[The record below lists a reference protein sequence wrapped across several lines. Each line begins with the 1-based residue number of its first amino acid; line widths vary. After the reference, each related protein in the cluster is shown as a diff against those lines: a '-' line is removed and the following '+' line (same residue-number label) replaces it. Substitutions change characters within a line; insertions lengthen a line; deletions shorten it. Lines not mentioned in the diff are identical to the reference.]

1 MSKAKTKKRPDVEYV
16 AGANEK
22 REKLMGYLMAMPA
35 IVLLIAFTVYPLCY
49 LAYRSFFGG
58 SIISKNPKFVGFENY
73 VALVESADFHQVL
86 VNTAIYTVITV
97 GLTMVLAI
105 VIAVWLNGKRN
116 SKMNGITQTLIF
128 TPHIISMV
136 SVSTLFLW
144 LMDSKNGFIN
154 AVLVALG
161 FEPYSF
167 LASPETAL
175 LSVALV
181 SVWKGL
187 GYYVLL
193 IMAALQNIPTSVYEA
208 AEMDDTPPL
217 RTFFKITLPMISP
230 TILFTS
236 VVAVIAP
243 QTHWFTTSMTLLTAM
258 VNLVR
263 LVLPV
268 WYCCCLYVLLHI
280 SSSLLVRNVFTIS
293 KEASLC
299 IHRIKHW
306 KNSKPVWTHLVN
318 LSLSL

>member
-1 MSKAKTKKRPDVEYV
+1 MAKAKTKKRPDVEYV

-35 IVLLIAFTVYPLCY
+35 IILLIAFTVYPLCY
-49 LAYRSFFGG
+49 LRYRSFFGG

-73 VALVESADFHQVL
+73 KALAESADFHQVL
-86 VNTAIYTVITV
+86 MNTGIYTVITV
-97 GLTMVLAI
+97 GLTMVLAVI
-105 VIAVWLNGKRN
+105 IAVWLNGKRN
-116 SKMNGITQTLIF
+116 EKMNGITQTLIF

-144 LMDSKNGFIN
+144 LMDSKNGFLN
-154 AVLVALG
+154 AILVMLG
-161 FEPYSF
+161 FEPYTF

-175 LSVALV
+175 LSVSLV

-236 VVAVIAP
+236 VVAVIAS
-243 QTHWFTTSMTLLTAM
+243 FKVFDSISIMTGGGP
-258 VNLVR
+258 VNSTNTLVYYIYDFAYSYGK
-263 LVLPV
+263 PGQA
-268 WYCCCLYVLLHI
+268 CAAGMVLL
-280 SSSLLVRNVFTIS
+280 LFVCVVTYVQFLVGKKRV
-293 KEASLC
+293 
-299 IHRIKHW
+299 HYQ
-306 KNSKPVWTHLVN
+306 
-318 LSLSL
+318 

>member
-1 MSKAKTKKRPDVEYV
+1 MAKTKTKKRPEVEYV

-49 LAYRSFFGG
+49 LRYRSFYGG
-58 SIISKNPKFVGFENY
+58 SVISKNPKFVGFENY
-73 VALVESADFHQVL
+73 KALVESTDFHQVL
-86 VNTAIYTVITV
+86 MNTAIYTVITV

-116 SKMNGITQTLIF
+116 SKLNGITQTFIF

-144 LMDSKNGFIN
+144 LMDSQNGLIN
-154 AVLVALG
+154 VVLVALG
-161 FEPYSF
+161 FEPYTF

-175 LSVALV
+175 LSVSLV

-208 AEMDDTPPL
+208 AEMDDTPAL

-236 VVAVIAP
+236 VVAVIAS
-243 QTHWFTTSMTLLTAM
+243 FKVFDSISIMTGGGP
-258 VNLVR
+258 VNSTNTLVYYIYDFAYSYGK
-263 LVLPV
+263 PGQA
-268 WYCCCLYVLLHI
+268 CAAGMVLLLFVCVVTYI
-280 SSSLLVRNVFTIS
+280 QFLVGKKRV
-293 KEASLC
+293 
-299 IHRIKHW
+299 HYQ
-306 KNSKPVWTHLVN
+306 
-318 LSLSL
+318 

>member
-1 MSKAKTKKRPDVEYV
+1 MAKTKAKKKPEIERV
-16 AGANEK
+16 AGRNEK

-35 IVLLIAFTVYPLCY
+35 IILLFAFTVYPLFY
-49 LAYRSFFGG
+49 MAYRSLFGG
-58 SIISKNPKFVGFENY
+58 SVISRNPKFVGFDNY
-73 VALVESADFHQVL
+73 KALVESTDFHQVL
-86 VNTAIYTVITV
+86 MNTAIYTVITV

-116 SKMNGITQTLIF
+116 SKLNSIAQTFIF

-144 LMDSKNGFIN
+144 LMDSQNGLLN
-154 AVLVALG
+154 VVLTALG
-161 FEPYSF
+161 FEPYTF

-175 LSVALV
+175 LSVSLV

-236 VVAVIAP
+236 VVAVIAS
-243 QTHWFTTSMTLLTAM
+243 FKVFDSVSIMTGGGP
-258 VNLVR
+258 VNSTNTLVYYIYDFAYSYGK
-263 LVLPV
+263 PGQA
-268 WYCCCLYVLLHI
+268 CAAGMVLL
-280 SSSLLVRNVFTIS
+280 LFVCVVTYVQFLVGKKRV
-293 KEASLC
+293 
-299 IHRIKHW
+299 HYQ
-306 KNSKPVWTHLVN
+306 
-318 LSLSL
+318 

>member
-1 MSKAKTKKRPDVEYV
+1 MAKTKAKKKPEIERV
-16 AGANEK
+16 AGRNEK

-35 IVLLIAFTVYPLCY
+35 IVLLFAFTVYPLFY
-49 LAYRSFFGG
+49 MAYRSLYGG
-58 SIISKNPKFVGFENY
+58 SVISRNPKFVGFDNY
-73 VALVESADFHQVL
+73 KALIESTDFHQVL
-86 VNTAIYTVITV
+86 MNTAIYTVITV

-116 SKMNGITQTLIF
+116 SKLNSIAQTFIF

-144 LMDSKNGFIN
+144 LMDSQNGLLN
-154 AVLVALG
+154 VVLTALG
-161 FEPYSF
+161 FEPYTF

-175 LSVALV
+175 LSVSLV

-236 VVAVIAP
+236 VVAVIAS
-243 QTHWFTTSMTLLTAM
+243 FKVFDSVSIMTGGGP
-258 VNLVR
+258 VNSTNTLVYYIYDFAYSYGK
-263 LVLPV
+263 PGQA
-268 WYCCCLYVLLHI
+268 CAAGMVLL
-280 SSSLLVRNVFTIS
+280 LFVCVVTYVQFLVGKKRV
-293 KEASLC
+293 
-299 IHRIKHW
+299 HYQ
-306 KNSKPVWTHLVN
+306 
-318 LSLSL
+318 

>member
-1 MSKAKTKKRPDVEYV
+1 MAKAKNKKRPDVEYV

-22 REKLMGYLMAMPA
+22 REKLIGYLLATPA
-35 IVLLIAFTVYPLCY
+35 IVLLFAFTVYPLCY
-49 LAYRSFFGG
+49 MLYRSFFGG
-58 SIISKNPKFVGFENY
+58 SIISRNPKFVGFDNY
-73 VALVESADFHQVL
+73 IALVESSDFHQVL
-86 VNTAIYTVITV
+86 GNTAYYTFVTV

-116 SKMNGITQTLIF
+116 EKMNGITQTLIF

-144 LMDSKNGFIN
+144 LMDSKNGFLN
-154 AVLVALG
+154 MVLVALG
-161 FEPYSF
+161 FEPYTF
-167 LASPETAL
+167 LASPDTAL
-175 LSVALV
+175 LSVSLV

-236 VVAVIAP
+236 VVAVIAS
-243 QTHWFTTSMTLLTAM
+243 FKVFDSVSIMTGGGP
-258 VNLVR
+258 VNSTNTLVYYIYDFAYSYGK
-263 LVLPV
+263 PGQA
-268 WYCCCLYVLLHI
+268 CAAGMVLL
-280 SSSLLVRNVFTIS
+280 LFVCVVTYVQFLVGKKRV
-293 KEASLC
+293 
-299 IHRIKHW
+299 HYQ
-306 KNSKPVWTHLVN
+306 
-318 LSLSL
+318 

>member
-1 MSKAKTKKRPDVEYV
+1 M
-16 AGANEK
+16 
-22 REKLMGYLMAMPA
+22 
-35 IVLLIAFTVYPLCY
+35 
-49 LAYRSFFGG
+49 
-58 SIISKNPKFVGFENY
+58 
-73 VALVESADFHQVL
+73 
-86 VNTAIYTVITV
+86 NTAIYTVITV

-116 SKMNGITQTLIF
+116 SKLNSIAQTFIF

-144 LMDSKNGFIN
+144 LMDSQNGLLN
-154 AVLVALG
+154 VVLTALG
-161 FEPYSF
+161 FEPYTF

-175 LSVALV
+175 LSVSLV

-236 VVAVIAP
+236 VVAVIAS
-243 QTHWFTTSMTLLTAM
+243 FKVFDSVSIMTGGGP
-258 VNLVR
+258 VNSTNTLVYYIYDFAYSYGK
-263 LVLPV
+263 PGQA
-268 WYCCCLYVLLHI
+268 CAAGMVLL
-280 SSSLLVRNVFTIS
+280 LFVCVVTYVQFLVGKKRV
-293 KEASLC
+293 
-299 IHRIKHW
+299 HYQ
-306 KNSKPVWTHLVN
+306 
-318 LSLSL
+318 

>member
-1 MSKAKTKKRPDVEYV
+1 MAKAKTKKRPDVEYV

-35 IVLLIAFTVYPLCY
+35 IVLLFAFTVYPLCY
-49 LAYRSFFGG
+49 LRYRSFFGG

-73 VALVESADFHQVL
+73 KALAESADFHQVL
-86 VNTAIYTVITV
+86 MNTAIYTVITV
-97 GLTMVLAI
+97 GLTMVLAVI
-105 VIAVWLNGKRN
+105 IAVWLNGKRN
-116 SKMNGITQTLIF
+116 EKMNGITQTLIF

-144 LMDSKNGFIN
+144 LMDSKNGFLN
-154 AVLVALG
+154 AILVMLG
-161 FEPYSF
+161 FEPYTF

-175 LSVALV
+175 LSVSLV

-236 VVAVIAP
+236 VVAVIAS
-243 QTHWFTTSMTLLTAM
+243 FKVFDSISIMTGGGP
-258 VNLVR
+258 VNSTNTLVYYIYDFAYSYGK
-263 LVLPV
+263 PGQA
-268 WYCCCLYVLLHI
+268 CAAGMVLL
-280 SSSLLVRNVFTIS
+280 LFVCVVTYVQFLVGKKRV
-293 KEASLC
+293 
-299 IHRIKHW
+299 HYQ
-306 KNSKPVWTHLVN
+306 
-318 LSLSL
+318 

>member
-1 MSKAKTKKRPDVEYV
+1 MAKAKTKKRPDVEYV

-35 IVLLIAFTVYPLCY
+35 IVHLFAFTVYPLCY
-49 LAYRSFFGG
+49 LRYRSFFGG

-73 VALVESADFHQVL
+73 KALAESADFHQVL
-86 VNTAIYTVITV
+86 MNTAIYTVITV

-105 VIAVWLNGKRN
+105 IIAVWLNGKRN
-116 SKMNGITQTLIF
+116 EKMNGITQTLIF

-144 LMDSKNGFIN
+144 LMDSKNGFLN
-154 AVLVALG
+154 AILVMLG
-161 FEPYSF
+161 FEPYTF

-175 LSVALV
+175 LSVSLV

-236 VVAVIAP
+236 VVAVIAS
-243 QTHWFTTSMTLLTAM
+243 FKVFDSISIMTGGGP
-258 VNLVR
+258 VNSTNTLVYYIYDFAYSYGK
-263 LVLPV
+263 PGQA
-268 WYCCCLYVLLHI
+268 CAAGMVLL
-280 SSSLLVRNVFTIS
+280 LFVCVVTYVQFLVGKKRV
-293 KEASLC
+293 
-299 IHRIKHW
+299 HYQ
-306 KNSKPVWTHLVN
+306 
-318 LSLSL
+318 

>member
-1 MSKAKTKKRPDVEYV
+1 MAKTKAKKKPEIERV
-16 AGANEK
+16 AGRNVK

-35 IVLLIAFTVYPLCY
+35 IILLFAFTVYPLFY
-49 LAYRSFFGG
+49 MAYRSLFGG
-58 SIISKNPKFVGFENY
+58 SVISRNPKFVGFDNY
-73 VALVESADFHQVL
+73 KALVESTDFHQVL
-86 VNTAIYTVITV
+86 MNTAIYTVITV

-116 SKMNGITQTLIF
+116 SKLNSIAQTFIF

-144 LMDSKNGFIN
+144 LMDSQNGLLN
-154 AVLVALG
+154 VVLTSLG

-167 LASPETAL
+167 LASPKTAL
-175 LSVALV
+175 LSVSLV

-236 VVAVIAP
+236 VVAVIAS
-243 QTHWFTTSMTLLTAM
+243 FKVFDSVSIMTGGGP
-258 VNLVR
+258 VNSTNTLVYYIYDFAYSYGK
-263 LVLPV
+263 PGQA
-268 WYCCCLYVLLHI
+268 CAAGMVLL
-280 SSSLLVRNVFTIS
+280 LFVCVVTYVQFLVGKKRV
-293 KEASLC
+293 
-299 IHRIKHW
+299 HYQ
-306 KNSKPVWTHLVN
+306 
-318 LSLSL
+318 

>member
-1 MSKAKTKKRPDVEYV
+1 MAKTKAKKKPEIERV
-16 AGANEK
+16 AGRNVK

-35 IVLLIAFTVYPLCY
+35 IILLFAFTVYPLFY
-49 LAYRSFFGG
+49 MAYRSLFGG
-58 SIISKNPKFVGFENY
+58 SVISRNPKFVGFDNY
-73 VALVESADFHQVL
+73 KALVESTDFHQVL
-86 VNTAIYTVITV
+86 MNTAIYTVITV

-116 SKMNGITQTLIF
+116 SKLNSIAQTFIF

-144 LMDSKNGFIN
+144 LMDSQNGLLN
-154 AVLVALG
+154 VVLTALG

-175 LSVALV
+175 LSVSLV

-236 VVAVIAP
+236 VVAVIAS
-243 QTHWFTTSMTLLTAM
+243 FKVFDSVSIMTGGGP
-258 VNLVR
+258 VNSTNTLVYYIYDFAYSYGK
-263 LVLPV
+263 PGQA
-268 WYCCCLYVLLHI
+268 CAAGMVLL
-280 SSSLLVRNVFTIS
+280 LFVCVVTYVQFLVGKKRV
-293 KEASLC
+293 
-299 IHRIKHW
+299 HYQ
-306 KNSKPVWTHLVN
+306 
-318 LSLSL
+318 

>member
-35 IVLLIAFTVYPLCY
+35 IILLFAFTVYPLCY

-58 SIISKNPKFVGFENY
+58 SVISRNPKFVGFENY
-73 VALVESADFHQVL
+73 KALAESADFHQVL
-86 VNTAIYTVITV
+86 MNTAIYTVITV

-116 SKMNGITQTLIF
+116 SKLNGITQTFIF

-144 LMDSKNGFIN
+144 LMDSQNGLIN
-154 AVLVALG
+154 VVLVALG

-175 LSVALV
+175 LSVSLV

-236 VVAVIAP
+236 VVAVIAS
-243 QTHWFTTSMTLLTAM
+243 FKVFDSISIMTGGGP
-258 VNLVR
+258 VNSTNTLVYYIYDFAYSYGK
-263 LVLPV
+263 PGQA
-268 WYCCCLYVLLHI
+268 CAAGMVLL
-280 SSSLLVRNVFTIS
+280 LFVCVVTYVQFLVGKKRV
-293 KEASLC
+293 
-299 IHRIKHW
+299 HYQ
-306 KNSKPVWTHLVN
+306 
-318 LSLSL
+318 

>member
-1 MSKAKTKKRPDVEYV
+1 MAKTKTKKRPEVEYV

-49 LAYRSFFGG
+49 LRYRSFYGG
-58 SIISKNPKFVGFENY
+58 SVISKNPKFVGFENY
-73 VALVESADFHQVL
+73 KALVESTDFHQVL
-86 VNTAIYTVITV
+86 MNTAIYTVITV

-116 SKMNGITQTLIF
+116 SKLNGITQTFIF

-144 LMDSKNGFIN
+144 LMDSQNGLIN
-154 AVLVALG
+154 VVLVALG
-161 FEPYSF
+161 FEPYTF

-175 LSVALV
+175 LSVSLV

-193 IMAALQNIPTSVYEA
+193 IMAALQSIPTSVYEA
-208 AEMDDTPPL
+208 AEMDDTPAL

-236 VVAVIAP
+236 VVAVIAS
-243 QTHWFTTSMTLLTAM
+243 FKVFDSISIMTGGGP
-258 VNLVR
+258 VNSTNTLVYYIYDFAYSYGK
-263 LVLPV
+263 PGQA
-268 WYCCCLYVLLHI
+268 CAAGMVLLLFVCVVTYI
-280 SSSLLVRNVFTIS
+280 QFLVGKKRV
-293 KEASLC
+293 
-299 IHRIKHW
+299 HYQ
-306 KNSKPVWTHLVN
+306 
-318 LSLSL
+318 

>member
-1 MSKAKTKKRPDVEYV
+1 MSKTKTKKRPAVEYV
-16 AGANEK
+16 AGRNEK

-35 IVLLIAFTVYPLCY
+35 IVLLFAFTVYPLCY
-49 LAYRSFFGG
+49 LRYRSFFGG
-58 SIISKNPKFVGFENY
+58 SVISRNPKFVGFDNY
-73 VALVESADFHQVL
+73 VALAESKDFHQVL
-86 VNTAIYTVITV
+86 VNTAVYTAITV

-116 SKMNGITQTLIF
+116 SKLNGIAQTFIF

-144 LMDSKNGFIN
+144 LMDSQNGLIN
-154 AVLVALG
+154 VVLVALG
-161 FEPYSF
+161 FEPYTF
-167 LASPETAL
+167 LASPDTAL
-175 LSVALV
+175 LSVSLV

-236 VVAVIAP
+236 VVAVIAS
-243 QTHWFTTSMTLLTAM
+243 FKVFDSISIMTGGGP
-258 VNLVR
+258 VNSTNTLVYYIYDFAYSYGK
-263 LVLPV
+263 PGQA
-268 WYCCCLYVLLHI
+268 CAAGMVLL
-280 SSSLLVRNVFTIS
+280 LFVCVVTYVQFLVGKKRV
-293 KEASLC
+293 
-299 IHRIKHW
+299 HYQ
-306 KNSKPVWTHLVN
+306 
-318 LSLSL
+318 

>member
-1 MSKAKTKKRPDVEYV
+1 MAKTKAKKKPEIERV
-16 AGANEK
+16 AGRNEK

-35 IVLLIAFTVYPLCY
+35 IVLLFAFTVYPLFY
-49 LAYRSFFGG
+49 MAYRSLFGG
-58 SIISKNPKFVGFENY
+58 SVISRNPKFVGFDNY
-73 VALVESADFHQVL
+73 KALVESTDFHQVL
-86 VNTAIYTVITV
+86 MNTAIYTVITV

-116 SKMNGITQTLIF
+116 SKLNSIAQTFIF

-144 LMDSKNGFIN
+144 LMDSQNGLLN
-154 AVLVALG
+154 VVLVALG

-175 LSVALV
+175 LSVSLV

-236 VVAVIAP
+236 VVAVIAS
-243 QTHWFTTSMTLLTAM
+243 FKVFDSVSIMTGGGP
-258 VNLVR
+258 VNSTNTLVYYIYDFAYSYGKPGQACA
-263 LVLPV
+263 VGM
-268 WYCCCLYVLLHI
+268 VLL
-280 SSSLLVRNVFTIS
+280 LFVCVVTYVQFLVGKKRV
-293 KEASLC
+293 
-299 IHRIKHW
+299 HYQ
-306 KNSKPVWTHLVN
+306 
-318 LSLSL
+318 

>member
-22 REKLMGYLMAMPA
+22 REKLMGYLMAAPA
-35 IVLLIAFTVYPLCY
+35 IVLLVAFTVYPLCY
-49 LAYRSFFGG
+49 LRYRSFFGG
-58 SIISKNPKFVGFENY
+58 SVISRNPKFVGFENY
-73 VALVESADFHQVL
+73 IALAESKDFHQVL
-86 VNTAIYTVITV
+86 MNTAVYTIITV

-116 SKMNGITQTLIF
+116 SKLNGITQTFIF

-144 LMDSKNGFIN
+144 LMDSQNGLIN
-154 AVLVALG
+154 VVLTALG
-161 FEPYSF
+161 FEPYTF

-175 LSVALV
+175 LSVSLV

-236 VVAVIAP
+236 VVAVIAS
-243 QTHWFTTSMTLLTAM
+243 FKVFDSISIMTGGGP
-258 VNLVR
+258 VNSTNTLVYYIYDFAYSYGK
-263 LVLPV
+263 PGQA
-268 WYCCCLYVLLHI
+268 CAAGMVLLLFVCI
-280 SSSLLVRNVFTIS
+280 VTYVQFLVGKKRV
-293 KEASLC
+293 
-299 IHRIKHW
+299 HYQ
-306 KNSKPVWTHLVN
+306 
-318 LSLSL
+318 